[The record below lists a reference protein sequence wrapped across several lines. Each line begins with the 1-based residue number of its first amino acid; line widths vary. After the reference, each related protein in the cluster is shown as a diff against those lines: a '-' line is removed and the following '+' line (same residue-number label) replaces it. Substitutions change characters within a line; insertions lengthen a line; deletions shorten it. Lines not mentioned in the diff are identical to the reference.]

1 MDLSGHGQEMRTTMA
16 KQRRM
21 PRFTDGQRVRVVLL
35 RDSGEPKDGVPA
47 RLLRYHGMVGYVTE
61 YEHIQSET
69 QSFRYDVFITK
80 IGVNLALSEEC
91 LESAESRESAR
102 S

>member
-1 MDLSGHGQEMRTTMA
+1 MA
-16 KQRRM
+16 KQTQM
-21 PRFTDGQRVRVVLL
+21 PRFTDGQRVKVVLL
-35 RDSGEPKDGVPA
+35 GDGGEPKVGVPA
-47 RLLRYHGMVGYVTE
+47 GHLRYHGMIGYVTE
-61 YEHIQSET
+61 CEHIQSEA